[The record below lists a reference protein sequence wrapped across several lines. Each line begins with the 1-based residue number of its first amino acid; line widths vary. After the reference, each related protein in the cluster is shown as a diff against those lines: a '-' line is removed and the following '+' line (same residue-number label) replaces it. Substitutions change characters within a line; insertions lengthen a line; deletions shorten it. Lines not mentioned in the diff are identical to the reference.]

1 MSAEIVIMTFDGEKN
16 AWRAE
21 SALRMMRARQLLGM
35 QYVATLRCDRTGQV
49 EMSFRRNL
57 PVNLKDQRLLF
68 LCQLVNAFFGTDLTQ
83 AEQLVEAGLDRHLVE
98 QLHAALSPGDSGLV
112 IYIPPESL
120 AEANL
125 ATLALRRQVVSP
137 AWRRWRK
144 RFNV

>member
-1 MSAEIVIMTFDGEKN
+1 
-16 AWRAE
+16 
-21 SALRMMRARQLLGM
+21 MMRARQLLGM

-98 QLHAALSPGDSGLV
+98 QLYVALSPGDSGLV

-120 AEANL
+120 AEANRL
-125 ATLALRRQVVSP
+125 STVLSLFEGRLYHASFPEEVEKALQRLV
-137 AWRRWRK
+137 
-144 RFNV
+144 